1 MKKFILLM
9 SSAILFIFTQ
19 NQNVFA
25 TKITIIHTNDVHG
38 KIDCT
43 DESLGYVG
51 ISQVLEQSKK
61 TSDYTLLIDAGDVI
75 QGDTFVSYSSGKI
88 AFELMNIL
96 GYEYLVP
103 GNHEFDYGKDHL
115 IHLAQMAKFKILAS
129 NLYDNGER
137 LFLENDIIKLGDLNI
152 GVFGLVSPETPMTTQ
167 TKNTVGLQFTSP
179 VEAAKEQVNKL
190 REKGANFIVAIT
202 HLGIAADIGNRSY
215 DVCDNVSGIDI
226 IIDGHSHSTS
236 SEIEQKDGLPP
247 IVSTGA
253 YLRNIGIISI
263 DTDDCGHVVKICT
276 KIHCEKD
283 DVVCKNKELVSKI
296 YTVSSEVASLERTE
310 IARTETPLNGD
321 LVRVQETNLSRFV
334 ADALLHSF
342 ENIDIAFIS
351 AGSIR
356 DSINPEDGVIRLKH
370 VKNVFPFGN
379 KVSMIKIRG
388 IDIQHAIEHGLSKY
402 PIPAGKFPQ
411 VAGLTCFVC
420 FGDKGPIVH
429 NLKIS
434 GNPVNLDKL
443 YNVVTSDFMA
453 DGNDGYKMLCSST
466 NITLCDD
473 VAQVITEY
481 FRKVKLLTKTM
492 YSDTRIFIKKI
503 S

>member
-1 MKKFILLM
+1 M
-9 SSAILFIFTQ
+9 
-19 NQNVFA
+19 
-25 TKITIIHTNDVHG
+25 
-38 KIDCT
+38 
-43 DESLGYVG
+43 
-51 ISQVLEQSKK
+51 
-61 TSDYTLLIDAGDVI
+61 
-75 QGDTFVSYSSGKI
+75 
-88 AFELMNIL
+88 
-96 GYEYLVP
+96 
-103 GNHEFDYGKDHL
+103 
-115 IHLAQMAKFKILAS
+115 
-129 NLYDNGER
+129 
-137 LFLENDIIKLGDLNI
+137 
-152 GVFGLVSPETPMTTQ
+152 
-167 TKNTVGLQFTSP
+167 
-179 VEAAKEQVNKL
+179 
-190 REKGANFIVAIT
+190 
-202 HLGIAADIGNRSY
+202 
-215 DVCDNVSGIDI
+215 
-226 IIDGHSHSTS
+226 
-236 SEIEQKDGLPP
+236 
-247 IVSTGA
+247 
-253 YLRNIGIISI
+253 
-263 DTDDCGHVVKICT
+263 
-276 KIHCEKD
+276 
-283 DVVCKNKELVSKI
+283 
-296 YTVSSEVASLERTE
+296 ERTE

-434 GNPVNLDKL
+434 GNPVILDKL